1 MYAEKYQWIKGEKTG
16 KVEQYTSHDNE
27 WVYFVGGARISSTLI
42 QEYMLQVDGNTPLDL
57 NITTSNVQPA
67 PVFERKV
74 TPKKEEFNPIKSL
87 LKKATP
93 ENVECSYTF
102 NISLPKKSVYTL
114 IKDSFD
120 SDIDSLVLELIM
132 AEIKP
137 AELYK
142 EVEKQIK
149 EQILNFYIDGK
160 QSRESGSN
168 KKGTEAVDE
177 RSPEKKLS

>member
-1 MYAEKYQWIKGEKTG
+1 
-16 KVEQYTSHDNE
+16 
-27 WVYFVGGARISSTLI
+27 
-42 QEYMLQVDGNTPLDL
+42 
-57 NITTSNVQPA
+57 
-67 PVFERKV
+67 
-74 TPKKEEFNPIKSL
+74 
-87 LKKATP
+87 
-93 ENVECSYTF
+93 
-102 NISLPKKSVYTL
+102 
-114 IKDSFD
+114 
-120 SDIDSLVLELIM
+120 M